1 VTRTEDYAQKTI
13 HAEKPR
19 IVVTQSSVLR
29 GLMTGSEVFLQQV
42 LNGLTVG
49 SYLALIALGYTL
61 VYGIIGCV

>member
-1 VTRTEDYAQKTI
+1 
-13 HAEKPR
+13 
-19 IVVTQSSVLR
+19 
-29 GLMTGSEVFLQQV
+29 MTGSEVFLQQV